1 MRIKKESQT
10 KFCEEEMMLIQGLML
25 ICLSVVPAQPSQSA
39 QAPNT
44 VQAESETQEQN
55 VRAYI
60 ELIRSDIRAQRVQ
73 IITQMMDLDDKEAAI
88 FWPIYREFDLAF
100 SKLGDEK
107 LAIIQ
112 DYSKNYLTMTDAK
125 ADELAKRM
133 LELEENRFKLRK
145 TYYEKLKT
153 ALSPILAARFT
164 QVEDQ
169 IEKILDLQI
178 DSSLPIISE
187 PDSK

>member
-1 MRIKKESQT
+1 
-10 KFCEEEMMLIQGLML
+10 MLIQGLML
-25 ICLSVVPAQPSQSA
+25 ICLSAVPARPAQVVRA
-39 QAPNT
+39 QAG
-44 VQAESETQEQN
+44 VQSESDSQERN

-73 IITQMMDLDDKEAAI
+73 IITEMMDLDDKDAGI

-112 DYSKNYLTMTDAK
+112 DYSKNYLTMTDEK
-125 ADELAKRM
+125 ADQLAQRM
-133 LELEENRFKLRK
+133 LALEESRFELRK
-145 TYYEKLKT
+145 SYYEKFKK

-178 DSSLPIISE
+178 DSSLPVISS
-187 PDSK
+187 PNSK